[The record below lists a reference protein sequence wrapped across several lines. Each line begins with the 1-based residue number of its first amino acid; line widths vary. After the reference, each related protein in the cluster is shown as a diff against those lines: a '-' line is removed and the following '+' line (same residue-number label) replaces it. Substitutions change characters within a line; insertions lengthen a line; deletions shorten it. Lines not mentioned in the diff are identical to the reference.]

1 MLIFQAKYVTF
12 ILAVAALADPAALTR
27 TVLLVKHKE
36 SGVIQ
41 DWRKIAKVF

>member
-41 DWRKIAKVF
+41 DRRKITKVF